1 MAKTNDTQP
10 KRTAGK
16 QRIGDSF
23 VDSKLITKEQLRQA
37 LTKQSQ
43 TGGQLGSILLELG
56 YIQIEDLLA
65 FLTRQSGVQAINLF
79 KMDIPKAVLDMV
91 PREKIFNAKILPV
104 SADQTT
110 FTLAMVNPND
120 FEVISELGFSL
131 GRKIKPV
138 MIPSFMMEAARK
150 ILLTDPASGLQGRL
164 IQKMVENSWEK
175 MSKAP
180 PLITLLQYLAKSDAS
195 DMLLTPGAPPCI
207 KINNEVKRLNMPPLT
222 PDECEKYAR
231 DFLSDKDWRQFVGS
245 NDMGFAVTYPSIGRF
260 RANIFR
266 QRGSIAIAV
275 RNLPESI
282 PSFSQLNLPNWLRD
296 FCLKPQGLILVA
308 GPAGHGKSTTLC
320 ALVDIINTNRRCNIV
335 TLEDPVEYLH
345 QHKMSNINQR
355 QVGRDTQSFS
365 EGLRNVFRQAPD
377 VIVIGEMRDKESYE
391 IAIKAASTGHLV
403 LSTIHANSS
412 TSVIETVINSFEPHE
427 QNLVRQMLADCL
439 LLCIAQRLV
448 PAKRGTRRMLAL
460 EKLVNSHRIKK
471 RIREEKTHHVRS
483 QMQAGTEDYVSLDVS
498 LANLC
503 KKDAIRPEDG
513 AQYAEDERFFRDL
526 ISGIR

>member
-1 MAKTNDTQP
+1 MANKSD
-10 KRTAGK
+10 RTETHPTS
-16 QRIGDSF
+16 RRRLGDSF
-23 VDSKLITKEQLRQA
+23 VDNKLITQEQLRQA
-37 LTKQSQ
+37 LTKQTQ
-43 TGGQLGSILLELG
+43 TGGHLGSILLELG
-56 YIQIEDLLA
+56 YIVIDDLLA
-65 FLTRQSGVQAINLF
+65 FLSRQSGVQTVNLF
-79 KMDIPKAVLDMV
+79 KIDIEKSVLDLI
-91 PREKIFNAKILPV
+91 PREKIFNSKILPV
-104 SADQTT
+104 ATDETT
-110 FTLAMVNPND
+110 LTLAMVNPND
-120 FEVISELGFSL
+120 FEIISEIGFSL
-131 GRKIKPV
+131 GKKVKPV
-138 MIPSFMMEAARK
+138 MIPAFMMEAARK
-150 ILLTDPASGLQGRL
+150 ILLTDASGGLRGEL
-164 IQKMVENSWEK
+164 IRKMVENSWEK

-180 PLITLLQYLAKSDAS
+180 SLISLLQYLAKSDAS
-195 DMLLTPGAPPCI
+195 DMLMTPGAPPAV
-207 KINNEVKRLNMPPLT
+207 KINNEVKRLNMAPLT
-222 PDECEKYAR
+222 PEDCEKYAR
-231 DFLSDKDWRQFVGS
+231 EFLSGEDWERFLGS

-266 QRGSIAIAV
+266 QRGTIAIAV

-282 PSFSQLNLPNWLRD
+282 PSFSQLNLPDWLRD
-296 FCLKPQGLILVA
+296 FCLKPQGLILIA

-403 LSTIHANSS
+403 LSTIHANNS

-439 LLCIAQRLV
+439 LLCLAQRLV
-448 PAKRGTRRMLAL
+448 PAGKGARRVLAL
-460 EKLVNSHRIKK
+460 EKLINSHRIKK
-471 RIREEKTHHVRS
+471 RIREEKTHHIRS
-483 QMQAGTEDYVSLDVS
+483 QMQAGTEDFMSLDVA

-503 KKDAIRPEDG
+503 KKTAIRLEDG
-513 AQYAEDERFFRDL
+513 ALYAEDEPFFREL
-526 ISGIR
+526 TSGKR

>member
-1 MAKTNDTQP
+1 MVKNDDRKAANPTG
-10 KRTAGK
+10 R

-23 VDSKLITKEQLRQA
+23 VDNNLINKEQLRQA

-43 TGGQLGSILLELG
+43 SGGQLGSILLELG
-56 YIQIEDLLA
+56 YIVIDDLLD
-65 FLTRQSGVQAINLF
+65 FLTRQSGVQAVNLF
-79 KMDIPKAVLDMV
+79 EINIDKSVLDLI
-91 PREKIFNAKILPV
+91 PREKIFNSKILPISV
-104 SADQTT
+104 DKTT
-110 FTLAMVNPND
+110 LTLAMVNPND
-120 FEVISELGFSL
+120 FEIISELGFSL
-131 GRKIKPV
+131 AKKIKPV
-138 MIPSFMMEAARK
+138 IIPSFMMEAARK
-150 ILLTDPASGLQGRL
+150 ILLTDASSGLQGEL
-164 IQKMVENSWEK
+164 IQKMVENSWQK

-180 PLITLLQYLAKSDAS
+180 PLISLLQFLAKSDAS

-207 KINNEVKRLNMPPLT
+207 KISNQVKRLNMAPLA
-222 PDECEKYAR
+222 PDDCETYAR
-231 DFLSDKDWRQFVGS
+231 DFLSAEDWERFLGS
-245 NDMGFAVTYPSIGRF
+245 NDMGFAITYPSIGRF

-266 QRGSIAIAV
+266 QRGSIAIAI
-275 RNLPESI
+275 RNLPETI
-282 PSFSQLNLPNWLRD
+282 PSFAQLNLPDWLRD
-296 FCLKPQGLILVA
+296 FCLKPQGLILIA

-391 IAIKAASTGHLV
+391 IALKAASTGHLV

-439 LLCIAQRLV
+439 LLCLAQRLI
-448 PAKRGTRRMLAL
+448 PARKGARRILAL

-483 QMQAGTEDYVSLDVS
+483 QMQAGTEDFVSLDVS
-498 LANLC
+498 LANLF
-503 KKDAIRPEDG
+503 KKNAIRLEDG
-513 AQYAEDERFFRDL
+513 ALYAEDETFFREL
-526 ISGIR
+526 TSGKR

>member
-1 MAKTNDTQP
+1 MVKNTERNAARPTG
-10 KRTAGK
+10 R

-37 LTKQSQ
+37 LTKQTQ
-43 TGGQLGSILLELG
+43 AGGQLGSILLELG
-56 YIQIEDLLA
+56 YIDIDDLLA
-65 FLTRQSGVQAINLF
+65 FLSRQSGIETINLF
-79 KMDIPKAVLDMV
+79 KVDIEKSVLDLI

-110 FTLAMVNPND
+110 LTLAMVNPND
-120 FEVISELGFSL
+120 YEIISELGFSL
-131 GRKIKPV
+131 GKKIKPV

-150 ILLTDPASGLQGRL
+150 ILLTDVMSSLKGDLVRE
-164 IQKMVENSWEK
+164 MVENSWEK

-180 PLITLLQYLAKSDAS
+180 PLISLLQYLAKSDAS

-207 KINNEVKRLNMPPLT
+207 KINNEVKRMNMAPLT
-222 PDECEKYAR
+222 PDDCEKYAR
-231 DFLSDKDWRQFVGS
+231 EFLSSEDWERFLGS
-245 NDMGFAVTYPSIGRF
+245 NDIGFAVTYPSIGRF

-266 QRGSIAIAV
+266 QRGSIAIAI
-275 RNLPESI
+275 RNLPETI
-282 PSFSQLNLPNWLRD
+282 PSFSQLNLPDWLRD
-296 FCLKPQGLILVA
+296 FCLKPRGLILIA

-355 QVGRDTQSFS
+355 QVGRDTRSFS

-403 LSTIHANSS
+403 LSTIHANNS
-412 TSVIETVINSFEPHE
+412 TSVVESVINSFEPHE
-427 QNLVRQMLADCL
+427 QNLARQMLADCL
-439 LLCIAQRLV
+439 LLCLAQRLV
-448 PAKRGTRRMLAL
+448 PSRKRARRVLAL
-460 EKLVNSHRIKK
+460 EKLVNSHRIRK

-483 QMQAGTEDYVSLDVS
+483 QMQAGTEDFTSLDVS

-503 KKDAIRPEDG
+503 KKNAIQLEDG
-513 AQYAEDERFFRDL
+513 VLYAEDELFFREVA
-526 ISGIR
+526 SGAR

>member
-1 MAKTNDTQP
+1 MAESKNAKSST
-10 KRTAGK
+10 TAGK
-16 QRIGDSF
+16 RRIGDSF
-23 VDSKLITKEQLRQA
+23 VDDKLITKEQLRQA

-56 YIQIEDLLA
+56 YIKIDDLLA
-65 FLTRQSGVQAINLF
+65 FLTRQSGVQSINLYEI
-79 KMDIPKAVLDMV
+79 DIPKSILDLV
-91 PREKIFNAKILPV
+91 SREKIFNDKILPV
-104 SADQTT
+104 AADQSTL
-110 FTLAMVNPND
+110 TLAMVNPND
-120 FEVISELGFSL
+120 FEIISELGFSL
-131 GRKIKPV
+131 GKKIKPV

-150 ILLTDPASGLQGRL
+150 IMLTDPASGLRGKI
-164 IQKMVENSWEK
+164 IQKMVEDSWQK

-207 KINNEVKRLNMPPLT
+207 KISNEVKRLNMPPLT
-222 PDECEKYAR
+222 PEDCEKYAR

-245 NDMGFAVTYPSIGRF
+245 NDMGFAVTYPSVGRF
-260 RANIFR
+260 RCNIFR
-266 QRGSIAIAV
+266 QRGTIAIAV
-275 RNLPESI
+275 RNLPETI
-282 PSFSQLNLPNWLRD
+282 PSFTHLNLPSWLRE
-296 FCLKPQGLILVA
+296 FCLKPQGLILVG

-320 ALVDIINTNRRCNIV
+320 AMVDVINTNRRCNIV

-355 QVGRDTQSFS
+355 QVGRDTHSFS

-377 VIVIGEMRDKESYE
+377 VIVIGEMRDKESYQ

-427 QNLVRQMLADCL
+427 QNLIRQMLADCL

-448 PAKRGTRRMLAL
+448 PAKKGARRVLAL

-471 RIREEKTHHVRS
+471 RIREEKTHHIRS
-483 QMQAGTEDYVSLDVS
+483 QMQAGTEDYLSMDVS

-503 KKDAIRPEDG
+503 KKDLIRIEDG
-513 AQYAEDERFFRDL
+513 ALYTEDEGFYREL
-526 ISGIR
+526 ISGVR